1 MTTVR
6 KDPDDRVVGDI
17 QTKGTVLQTQVL
29 SVSVKTAKRQR
40 LNKSKRQR
48 IGISQTDESYSNSLN
63 QSQDMVLEPDASYSA
78 LETVASYSGLQNRT
92 QDIVILMQA
101 TVL

>member
-1 MTTVR
+1 MAGLLVIFRRREQCIRR
-6 KDPDDRVVGDI
+6 KY
-17 QTKGTVLQTQVL
+17 L

-48 IGISQTDESYSNSLN
+48 IEISQPDESYSNLLN
-63 QSQDMVLEPDASYSA
+63 QSQDRALEPDASYSA
-78 LETVASYSGLQNRT
+78 LETVAVYSGLQNQT
-92 QDIVILMQA
+92 QA